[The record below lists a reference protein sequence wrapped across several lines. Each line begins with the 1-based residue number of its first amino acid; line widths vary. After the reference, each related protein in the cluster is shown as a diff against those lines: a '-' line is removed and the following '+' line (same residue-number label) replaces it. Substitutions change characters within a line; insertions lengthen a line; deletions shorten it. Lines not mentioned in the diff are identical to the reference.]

1 MYRIFISGPYTQG
14 DIAIN
19 VRTAMN
25 ISNDLMNH
33 GFAPYCPHLTHFLQ
47 INNPQPYEKW
57 LELDMQYL
65 VLCDAVYRFP
75 GDSQGADDEVK
86 LAIKKGIPVYYSIKE
101 LYKELL

>member
-14 DIAIN
+14 DVSIN

-47 INNPQPYEKW
+47 ISNPQPYEKW
-57 LELDMQYL
+57 LELDMHYL

-86 LAIKKGIPVYYSIKE
+86 LAIEKGIPVYYSIKE